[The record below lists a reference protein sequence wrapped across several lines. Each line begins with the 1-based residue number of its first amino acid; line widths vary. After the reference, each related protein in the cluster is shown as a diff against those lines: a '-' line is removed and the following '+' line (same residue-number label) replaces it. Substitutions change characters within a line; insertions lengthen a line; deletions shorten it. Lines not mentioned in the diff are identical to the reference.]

1 MRQTFN
7 KAERLCSHKLIEELF
22 KNGNAFFSYPFRVV
36 WSETERPLPYPAQI
50 AIAVPTR
57 HFKKAVSRN
66 LIRRR
71 IREAYRKQK
80 EILYNPLQASDK
92 KVVFMLQYT
101 SREIIDFPAIEKG
114 VAEAVGKLARGVTG
128 NR

>member
-36 WSETERPLPYPAQI
+36 WSETDKPLPHSAQI

-80 EILYNPLQASDK
+80 EILYKPLQASGK

-101 SREIIDFPAIEKG
+101 SREIIDYPAIEKG
-114 VAEAVGKLARGVTG
+114 VAEAVSKLARGVTG